1 MRWSA
6 AACSSARSGSLAAA
20 LVVVLVAAVYAQ
32 ERPVEATAGK
42 AELIAFERQVEAAVL
57 EADVAFLDRV
67 CAEDFT
73 YTHGDGW
80 TSGGAPLSVDT
91 KAAWL
96 ASLPGRYTRRDVE
109 TQHVEIH
116 GDVGLT
122 TGLVRARIGAAESG
136 RAFTFWYVRVYER
149 RDGQWRYLSHRT
161 VRGPISEE

>member
-6 AACSSARSGSLAAA
+6 SACDSARSDYLAAA
-20 LVVVLVAAVYAQ
+20 IVLMLGAAVFAQ
-32 ERPVEATAGK
+32 ERPAEATMGK
-42 AELIAFERQVEAAVL
+42 ADLIAFERQVEAAVL
-57 EADVAFLDRV
+57 TADVEFLDRV

-80 TSGGAPLSVDT
+80 TSGDAPLGVDT

-122 TGLVRARIGAAESG
+122 TGRVRARIGAPDSG
-136 RAFTFWYVRVYER
+136 RAFTFWYVRVYQR

-161 VRGPISEE
+161 VHGPVSEE